1 METESKLSASEK
13 EIMDILWKKG
23 TSMTVSD
30 IFVELQSGKWKYTTI
45 STFLIRLDKKC
56 VLQSKKAQQT

>member
-23 TSMTVSD
+23 TSMTGSD
-30 IFVELQSGKWKYTTI
+30 IFGELASGK
-45 STFLIRLDKKC
+45 
-56 VLQSKKAQQT
+56 